1 MRYLILLLTLGL
13 PFGALAA
20 AKSEEANLAE
30 RVATAAFTAAEKSV
44 IEEFFGRPAT
54 TDEKSGEVEEAKEAK
69 EAKSGKGGKSKKMP
83 KGLAKRDR
91 LPPGL
96 EKQLEKNGTLP
107 PGLAKRDL
115 PTDLTQRLPK
125 RDDGTERV
133 IVDSDVVL
141 VETATGV
148 VLDVLRGVAGSGN

>member
-1 MRYLILLLTLGL
+1 MRYLILLLVLGL
-13 PFGALAA
+13 PAGALAA

-54 TDEKSGEVEEAKEAK
+54 TDEESGEAKEAK
-69 EAKSGKGGKSKKMP
+69 EAKSGKGGKSK
-83 KGLAKRDR
+83 
-91 LPPGL
+91 
-96 EKQLEKNGTLP
+96 LP

-115 PTDLTQRLPK
+115 PADLTRRLPK

-141 VETATGV
+141 VEAATGV
-148 VLDVLRGVAGSGN
+148 VLDILRGVAGTDR

>member
-1 MRYLILLLTLGL
+1 MRYLILLLVLGL
-13 PFGALAA
+13 PAGALAA

-54 TDEKSGEVEEAKEAK
+54 TDEESGEAKEAK

-83 KGLAKRDR
+83 KGLAKRDS

-96 EKQLEKNGTLP
+96 ERQLEKNGTLP

-115 PTDLTQRLPK
+115 PADLTRRLPK

-141 VETATGV
+141 VEAATGV
-148 VLDVLRGVAGSGN
+148 VLDILRGVAGTDR